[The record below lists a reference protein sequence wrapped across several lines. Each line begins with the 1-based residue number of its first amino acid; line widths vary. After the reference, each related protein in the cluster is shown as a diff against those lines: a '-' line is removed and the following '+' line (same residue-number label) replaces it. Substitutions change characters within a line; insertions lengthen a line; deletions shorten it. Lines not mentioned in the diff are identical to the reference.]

1 MNFDP
6 RFSPRKSPSEGL
18 TPPLHCVE
26 RGLRGEDERNIA
38 A

>member
-6 RFSPRKSPSEGL
+6 RFSLRKSPSEGL
-18 TPPLHCVE
+18 TPPLYAVE
-26 RGLRGEDERNIA
+26 RGLGGEDERNTA